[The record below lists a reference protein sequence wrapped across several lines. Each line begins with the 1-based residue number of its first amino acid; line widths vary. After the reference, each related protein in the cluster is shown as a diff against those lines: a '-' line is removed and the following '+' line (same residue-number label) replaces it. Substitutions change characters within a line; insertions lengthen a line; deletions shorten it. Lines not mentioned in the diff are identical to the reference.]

1 MTANIVELN
10 DATGRVVGIW
20 SQPRGRK
27 TRVYTSCT
35 EDEVRERFGLERP
48 AYSIRGE
55 DTESDKA
62 WRKYN
67 RAEIA
72 IMRERAED
80 LLRRNKFSL
89 TGLRFSRKAG
99 CGCGCSPGFVLGY
112 MVLTGRG
119 DGTVFADLCDK
130 RS

>member
-1 MTANIVELN
+1 MSNTVELN

-48 AYSIRGE
+48 AYTVRGE
-55 DTESDKA
+55 DKESDKA

-67 RAEIA
+67 RAELE

-80 LLRRNKFSL
+80 LLRRNDFSAVN
-89 TGLRFSRKAG
+89 LRFSRKAG
-99 CGCGCSPGFVLGY
+99 CGCGCSPGFILDY
-112 MVLTGRG
+112 LASTGRG
-119 DGTVFADLCDK
+119 DGTVFADLWDK